1 MLPTGS
7 IAPPSHNFAEEQL
20 GPNERDT
27 VNTDAIFRFMRKNGR
42 LCLIWIFASLCAGI
56 AFVMLATGYYTAFT
70 TILLE
75 DRARPSDSTGGVV
88 VADPAYV
95 DNQVQV
101 LQSDEVI
108 GRVIDQHG
116 LM

>member
-1 MLPTGS
+1 MLSTGS
-7 IAPPSHNFAEEQL
+7 IAPQSHNFAEEPL

-27 VNTDAIFRFMRKNGR
+27 VNTDAIFRFIRKNWR
-42 LCLIWIFASLCAGI
+42 LCLTWISASLCAGI
-56 AFVMLATGYYTAFT
+56 AFAMFAPGYYTAFT

-75 DRARPSDSTGGVV
+75 DRARPTDSAGGVV

-101 LQSDEVI
+101 LQIRLIKSSNI
-108 GRVIDQHG
+108 
-116 LM
+116 